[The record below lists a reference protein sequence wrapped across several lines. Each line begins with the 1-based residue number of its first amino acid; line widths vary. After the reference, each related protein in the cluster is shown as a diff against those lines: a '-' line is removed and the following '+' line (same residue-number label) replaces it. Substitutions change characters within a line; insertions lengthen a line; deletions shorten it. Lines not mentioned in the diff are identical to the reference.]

1 MKNPLQSQSSRIF
14 SGNFNIKITSQHRGF
29 IYDVVGLAYIHTRTT
44 NGYGLGDVGTEEG
57 SAGKRN
63 HVATDC
69 SSMSLLQSINSIK
82 RGNGTLMVKCS
93 HQRGLSEA
101 RHCAYKHKE
110 KRK

>member
-69 SSMSLLQSINSIK
+69 SSM
-82 RGNGTLMVKCS
+82 C
-93 HQRGLSEA
+93 LS
-101 RHCAYKHKE
+101 
-110 KRK
+110 